1 MNRYI
6 VIFVL
11 FKKYR
16 RCQKGGVK
24 KKKIN
29 FEFYFFEMNTRLL
42 EASKKHVVAFL
53 SKAKCFA
60 VL

>member
-1 MNRYI
+1 
-6 VIFVL
+6 VS
-11 FKKYR
+11 
-16 RCQKGGVK
+16 

-53 SKAKCFA
+53 SKAKRFA